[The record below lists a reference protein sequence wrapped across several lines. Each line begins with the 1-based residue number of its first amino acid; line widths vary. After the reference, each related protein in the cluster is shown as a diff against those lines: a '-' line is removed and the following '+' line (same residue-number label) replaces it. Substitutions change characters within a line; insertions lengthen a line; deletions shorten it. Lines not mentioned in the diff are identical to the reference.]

1 MTAEAKS
8 RVRAVG
14 TNYWSGNL
22 DADLVIVKCAKNLSK
37 TDLLRR
43 MTSSRDYEFV
53 ADLQD

>member
-8 RVRAVG
+8 RVARG
-14 TNYWSGNL
+14 RTNYRLGNV
-22 DADLVIVKCAKNLSK
+22 DADLVIVKRAKNLSK

-53 ADLQD
+53 DDLQH

>member
-14 TNYWSGNL
+14 TNYWLGNV
-22 DADLVIVKCAKNLSK
+22 DADLVIVKRAKNLSK

-53 ADLQD
+53 DDLQD